1 MVRSGIGYFRS
12 SERENQVAL
21 SIERM
26 WLVTSYSF
34 IPFIPFIVMEFFV
47 LHYSWVLFLILW
59 LFMSLFLTFFVLV
72 LSLRSFQLFLSLR
85 SFQSFIHSS
94 LSFCFQLWPLTWW
107 VLLFLILYLIGT
119 LSFIIFS
126 IHSLNHTL
134 LPFILSFFRSVS
146 YIHLVKAYQSNE
158 IKK

>member
-34 IPFIPFIVMEFFV
+34 VPFIHFIVMEFFV

-72 LSLRSFQLFLSLR
+72 LSLR